1 MARPNKAGLD
11 YFPFDVDFH
20 DDDKIAL
27 LTSEFNVIAEAI
39 IIRLLCKIYKN
50 GYYYMWGEDE
60 RLLFCRW
67 AGGIFVPNQVDEVIK
82 GCLRRSL
89 FDKGVFEMFGVLTS
103 KGIQRRFLQA
113 CQERKSIDI
122 ISDYWL
128 LELPSNSN
136 FNIIRENNLI
146 NRANNSVNQPE
157 KYIKKSKV
165 NNTLPPI
172 IPQTGDEDS
181 EKTFSDNSQKE
192 KKKSSAK
199 RKELDL
205 SIVDSA
211 FREVVDEWL
220 GYKSERGESYKPRGF
235 TIFYKRLKEISGNNP
250 AVARK
255 IVERSMSCNYSGIFP
270 LGSESVSNKHPATD
284 YIYDGKPY
292 EQF

>member
-1 MARPNKAGLD
+1 MKTKKTNEIPFVFYPSFRDQLKAIKNDKVRLFIFDALIDYGICGIEPDFTDIDPLGVCEALFIPMKREIDTAKARYLASVENGKKGGNPNFKEGTPNPYYAPKDNQKITQDNLTL
-11 YFPFDVDFH
+11 PPH
-20 DDDKIAL
+20 NLNKNIDK
-27 LTSEFNVIAEAI
+27 
-39 IIRLLCKIYKN
+39 
-50 GYYYMWGEDE
+50 D
-60 RLLFCRW
+60 
-67 AGGIFVPNQVDEVIK
+67 
-82 GCLRRSL
+82 
-89 FDKGVFEMFGVLTS
+89 
-103 KGIQRRFLQA
+103 
-113 CQERKSIDI
+113 
-122 ISDYWL
+122 
-128 LELPSNSN
+128 
-136 FNIIRENNLI
+136 NINN
-146 NRANNSVNQPE
+146 
-157 KYIKKSKV
+157 
-165 NNTLPPI
+165 PPI

-192 KKKSSAK
+192 EKKSSAK

-284 YIYDGKPY
+284 FKQDGIIY